1 MLFTSSSS
9 CLTTLLFAVLSWLSW
24 LMWLWPLELHTS
36 CMMWCIPL
44 YECSVVWFHWFFFF
58 FVFFFFC
65 GCWCCI
71 LLCSSPFVFDVSSG
85 RQPFWMTFHSFWTTF
100 SHPSSEQLSRWFEQ
114 RHTLTRRV
122 FVLLRLCKPKLLRT
136 FRFSFEFENTTRL
149 DGLMINS
156 FLRCFLVMSLSVL
169 AMPSVCCPLC
179 GWPEKMICQKRSWWC
194 RLIGSW
200 QTQFFACGS
209 FNSWR
214 TFELKLSWHALFI
227 APLQTHGNA
236 PLQTGKATLHSDTHS
251 KHSIANEAVYVTRS
265 ILTYD
270 VISFPALVFHLMS
283 PCRAYKLDGR
293 WAEQISEKGLCVGKG
308 EGWQSC

>member
-24 LMWLWPLELHTS
+24 LMWPWPLELHTS

-44 YECSVVWFHWFFFF
+44 YECSVVWFHWFFFFFF

-114 RHTLTRRV
+114 RHTRTRRV
-122 FVLLRLCKPKLLRT
+122 FVLLRLCNPKLLRT

-179 GWPEKMICQKRSWWC
+179 GW
-194 RLIGSW
+194 
-200 QTQFFACGS
+200 
-209 FNSWR
+209 
-214 TFELKLSWHALFI
+214 TF
-227 APLQTHGNA
+227 
-236 PLQTGKATLHSDTHS
+236 
-251 KHSIANEAVYVTRS
+251 
-265 ILTYD
+265 
-270 VISFPALVFHLMS
+270 
-283 PCRAYKLDGR
+283 
-293 WAEQISEKGLCVGKG
+293 
-308 EGWQSC
+308 